1 MKKILFTGISIC
13 FLGSLFAQMKEGKI
27 VYERTSQT
35 QMRMGGGGP
44 GGTAPGMSEEMMNR
58 IPRSRATTFELSFA
72 NNQTLW
78 QQKEEQSQQNQSSGD
93 RGGDRGGPGGG
104 GMQMRFMSMGGGTED
119 VVYTNLSEGKI
130 ISKKALGVDD
140 FLVSDSMK
148 KLSWKLTGETQDVAG
163 YNCRKAT
170 AQRIGTRMEMKMLN
184 GKMESSEVADTSN
197 FVAWFT
203 TDIPVSTGPELQG
216 QLPGAILELNINN
229 GRTVYKAVSIT
240 DQIKAADIKE
250 PKGGKKVTAAQYA
263 KKRDQFMEETRAN
276 MQQGQGQGGN
286 RTIIMNH

>member
-1 MKKILFTGISIC
+1 MKKIIFTGISLC

-35 QMRMGGGGP
+35 QIRMGGGGTP
-44 GGTAPGMSEEMMNR
+44 PGMSEEMMNR
-58 IPRSRATTFELSFA
+58 IPRSRITTFELSFA

-78 QQKEEQSQQNQSSGD
+78 QQKEEQNQQSQNFG
-93 RGGDRGGPGGG
+93 GGDRGGSG

-140 FLVSDSMK
+140 YLVSDSVK
-148 KLSWKLTGETQDVAG
+148 KLSWKLTGETQEVAG

-229 GRTVYKAVSIT
+229 GRTVYKAVSVT

-250 PKGGKKVTAAQYA
+250 PKGGKKVTSAQYA
-263 KKRDQFMEETRAN
+263 KKREQFMEETRAN